1 MKGTPNYSH
10 SRQEWDSHMPYVY
23 MTEGAQFL
31 PDQLDKQL
39 YDVEQ
44 DMDC

>member
-1 MKGTPNYSH
+1 MKGTLSYSH
-10 SRQEWDSHMPYVY
+10 SRQEWEGHVLYAYV
-23 MTEGAQFL
+23 TEGTQFL

-39 YDVEQ
+39 YCVQQ